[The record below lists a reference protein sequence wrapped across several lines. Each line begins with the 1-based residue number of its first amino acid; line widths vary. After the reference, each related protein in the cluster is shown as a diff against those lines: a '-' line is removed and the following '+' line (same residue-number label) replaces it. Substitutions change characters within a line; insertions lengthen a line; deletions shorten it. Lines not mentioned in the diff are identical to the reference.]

1 MFEDAKVN
9 IRGDIVKLF
18 REKFGNGAEAPSLNK
33 TVNVIMEK
41 NLTGRLVE
49 RADHNLIKIKQMA
62 QHFNCTND
70 DALNIALNSVEFELR
85 ETPKTR
91 ITLDT
96 GEKVKVKRGKF
107 AGNNPV
113 TSY

>member
-18 REKFGNGAEAPSLNK
+18 RDKYGNGAEAPSLNK
-33 TVNVIMEK
+33 TVNVVMEK
-41 NLTGRLVE
+41 ALSGKLLELTDYNFEIVKRIAL
-49 RADHNLIKIKQMA
+49 
-62 QHFNCTND
+62 HFRCSND
-70 DALNIALNSVEFELR
+70 DALNIAFNSIEFELR

-91 ITLDT
+91 ITLDRN
-96 GEKVKVKRGKF
+96 EKVKVKKGKLS
-107 AGNNPV
+107 GQNPV